1 MLIFK
6 AALNILKSDSNF
18 LFPAAKT
25 VARQGNTYY
34 VFNCWQVSFDSAQKD
49 HFSEDTGNNANWQ
62 R

>member
-25 VARQGNTYY
+25 VAQEGNTYY
-34 VFNCWQVSFDSAQKD
+34 VFNC
-49 HFSEDTGNNANWQ
+49 
-62 R
+62 